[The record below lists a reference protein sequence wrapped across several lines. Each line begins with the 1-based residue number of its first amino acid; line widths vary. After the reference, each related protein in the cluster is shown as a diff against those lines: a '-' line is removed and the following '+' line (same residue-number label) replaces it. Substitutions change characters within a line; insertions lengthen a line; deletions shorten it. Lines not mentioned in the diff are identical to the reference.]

1 MKKKKRGSTGAYADI
16 EINVMPFV
24 DVFSLLNTFLLMS
37 AAFLSIG
44 ILEVQVPFLAP
55 EKTEDKDRKRN
66 LDVNVDMLTDK
77 IIMTT
82 RFSMPPEDKK
92 EEEFP
97 NNKTGIEQ
105 LHNALVNVRIQNK
118 ETDKVTLFTDEQVT
132 YKNITEVLDAIKL
145 RKENDP
151 IFQATND
158 EGKPL
163 QDENSKQF
171 LYPKV
176 VLGSVIL

>member
-1 MKKKKRGSTGAYADI
+1 MKKKKRRGSVPYRDI
-16 EINVMPFV
+16 ELNIMPFV

-37 AAFLSIG
+37 AAFLTIG

-55 EKTEDKDRKRN
+55 EKTEDKENKRT
-66 LDVNVDMLTDK
+66 LSINVDMMTDK
-77 IIMTT
+77 ILLTT

-97 NNKTGIEQ
+97 NNETGINQ
-105 LHNALVNVRIQNK
+105 LHVALVNVRRQNK

-145 RKENDP
+145 RDEGDP
-151 IFQATND
+151 VFQATND
-158 EGKPL
+158 EGKPML
-163 QDENSKQF
+163 EEEAKQF